1 MAATKKKSAGKRRTP
16 ASKKEKASTD
26 RTFYGVRNPF
36 MDCSGCF
43 CRTFNQ

>member
-16 ASKKEKASTD
+16 ASKKKKQVQTGHSME
-26 RTFYGVRNPF
+26 
-36 MDCSGCF
+36 CSGCF